1 MKEFDAALLS
11 LQRRWGVAVFLY
23 ALGLAGLGVFLR
35 LYLSLTQALLW
46 LGMSALVGFYI
57 LSYLYT
63 RLPENRRPEE
73 LHLLPSFG
81 PGTMLTLIG
90 GWLLA
95 ALGGFILIAR
105 PEGPIAWL
113 PALLF
118 LASLLAD
125 LFDGYLA
132 RRFHHVTLLGKELDM
147 TLDGMGV
154 LLATVLVVRW
164 GQWPFWFVIVGLA
177 RYLFIWGLQWR
188 ERKNLPIQEL
198 KDSEIR
204 RLLAGMQRGFLFV
217 AMWPM
222 VPAWLATATGLAFVL
237 PFLVNFTYDWLVA
250 STVIDDN
257 DPEFRKALHALQSW
271 MYGPVSLGLRVVAS
285 LLVALLLWRAWAHL
299 DAFSLALQGMWGAP
313 PWVASLAVGMGLVL
327 AACLL
332 LGIVPRLAAVL
343 LYAPVSLILAADMSF
358 WLGLAAFYGLTAVI
372 LLGPGPWTLWQ
383 PEARVF
389 TRRLGS

>member
-1 MKEFDAALLS
+1 M
-11 LQRRWGVAVFLY
+11 AVFLY
-23 ALGLAGLGVFLR
+23 ASGLAGLGLCLR
-35 LYLSLTQALLW
+35 LFLPLTQALLW

-63 RLPENRRPEE
+63 WLPENRRPDE
-73 LHLLPSFG
+73 LHLLPTFG
-81 PGTMLTLIG
+81 PGTALSLLG

-95 ALGGFILIAR
+95 ALGGFILISR

-113 PALLF
+113 PAMLF
-118 LASLLAD
+118 GASLLAD
-125 LFDGYLA
+125 LFDGYWA
-132 RRFHHVTLLGKELDM
+132 RRRHHVTVLGKELDM
-147 TLDGMGV
+147 TLDGLGV

-188 ERKNLPIQEL
+188 ERKDLPIQEL

-217 AMWPM
+217 AMWPI
-222 VPAWLATATGLAFVL
+222 VPAWLSTATGLAFVL

-257 DPEFRKALHALQSW
+257 DPEFRKALHALQSL
-271 MYGPVSLGLRVVAS
+271 MYGPVSLGLRVLTS
-285 LLVALLLWRAWAHL
+285 FLVALLLWQVWAQL
-299 DAFSLALQGMWGAP
+299 DVFSLALQGMWGAP
-313 PWVASLAVGMGLVL
+313 PWVASLVVGMGLVFS
-327 AACLL
+327 ACLL
-332 LGIVPRLAAVL
+332 LGIAPRLAAIL
-343 LYAPVSLILAADMSF
+343 LYAPVALILAADMSF

-372 LLGPGPWTLWQ
+372 LLGPGPWALWQ
-383 PEARVF
+383 PEVRVF